1 MQGLKSF
8 LFENK
13 SIRQTVLKNTFWLT
27 FGNLASR
34 LIRAVLII
42 YAARALGVAGYG
54 AFSYALSLAGFF
66 AIFADIGL
74 TPLLTRESA
83 RNPEKRMQY
92 LSTALGI
99 KFIFIAVSALLIL
112 FVAPLFARLEGVREL
127 FYIIVFLFVFDTL
140 RDFFFGYTRGIEKM
154 EIEAGVN
161 IATNV
166 AILAL
171 GAGAL
176 LLAPST
182 KLLTMGYTAGSAI
195 GLVAVLVILRKNL
208 QNIFSSFRKEL
219 VKPILTEA
227 WPFALAG
234 LLGTIMLNT
243 DMLMLGWLKGA
254 DEVGWYSAAQKIV
267 LLIYL
272 IPGYLI
278 VSLFPSLSRLANVD
292 NERFRAIFEKGIKAM
307 FMLAF
312 PFAVG
317 GILLAP
323 RIISLL
329 YGGAYLAATLPFT
342 VLLLTFF
349 LVFPGTLISNAVFAY
364 NRQKLFMG
372 FIALGAI
379 TNIIFN
385 FLLIPPYGILGASV
399 ATIASQLLANG
410 FNWFM
415 MKRIN
420 NFRTLIHLPK
430 IIAAAALMS
439 VFILAA
445 SGAGINIVIIIA
457 VAVLVYFAALWLLKE
472 PIIRGL
478 NPLALIGNTI
488 K

>member
-27 FGNLASR
+27 FGNIISR

-42 YAARALGVAGYG
+42 YAARILGVAGYG
-54 AFSYALSLAGFF
+54 VFSYALSLAGFF

-83 RNPEKRMQY
+83 RNPEKRTEY
-92 LSTALGI
+92 LGTALSI
-99 KFIFIAVSALLIL
+99 KFIFVVISALLIL
-112 FVAPLFARLEGVREL
+112 FVAPIFAKLEGAREL
-127 FYIIVFLFVFDTL
+127 FYVIIFLFAFDTL
-140 RDFFFGYTRGIEKM
+140 RDFFFGYTRSIEKM

-161 IATNV
+161 VVTNL
-166 AILAL
+166 AILVL
-171 GAGAL
+171 GGGAL

-195 GLVAVLVILRKNL
+195 GLFAVIFVLRNHLRK
-208 QNIFSSFRKEL
+208 IFSSFRREL

-254 DEVGWYSAAQKIV
+254 DEVGLYSAAQKIV
-267 LLIYL
+267 LLVYL
-272 IPGYLI
+272 FPGYLI
-278 VSLFPSLSRLANVD
+278 VSLFPSLSRLAQAD

-307 FMLAF
+307 FLLAF
-312 PFAVG
+312 PLAVG

-323 RIISLL
+323 LIISFL
-329 YGGAYLAATLPFT
+329 YGDAYSPAAPAFT
-342 VLLLTFF
+342 ILLLTFF

-372 FIALGAI
+372 FIGLGALA
-379 TNIIFN
+379 NVVLNYF
-385 FLLIPPYGILGASV
+385 LIPPYGIFGSAI
-399 ATIASQLLANG
+399 ATIGSQFLANG
-410 FNWFM
+410 FNWYM

-420 NFRTLIHLPK
+420 NFKTLIHLPK
-430 IIAAAALMS
+430 IVAATVLMSVFVLVAGKLGINLIITIAAAA
-439 VFILAA
+439 
-445 SGAGINIVIIIA
+445 
-457 VAVLVYFAALWLLKE
+457 LVYFAALSLLKE
-472 PIIRGL
+472 PIIRDL
-478 NPLALIGNTI
+478 KENLPSPA
-488 K
+488 